1 MDCEYTDTFAPTR
14 TEILEDYLARLQ
26 SRVDQL
32 ESSHT
37 GSSEPVQAP
46 ITCEWGLTLEC
57 MSVLHTCV
65 PSLQ

>member
-32 ESSHT
+32 ESSHA
-37 GSSEPVQAP
+37 GSSGTFQAP
-46 ITCEWGLTLEC
+46 VTCE
-57 MSVLHTCV
+57 
-65 PSLQ
+65 

>member
-32 ESSHT
+32 ESSHAGNSGT
-37 GSSEPVQAP
+37 FQAP
-46 ITCEWGLTLEC
+46 ITCE
-57 MSVLHTCV
+57 
-65 PSLQ
+65 

>member
-46 ITCEWGLTLEC
+46 ITCEWG
-57 MSVLHTCV
+57 
-65 PSLQ
+65 